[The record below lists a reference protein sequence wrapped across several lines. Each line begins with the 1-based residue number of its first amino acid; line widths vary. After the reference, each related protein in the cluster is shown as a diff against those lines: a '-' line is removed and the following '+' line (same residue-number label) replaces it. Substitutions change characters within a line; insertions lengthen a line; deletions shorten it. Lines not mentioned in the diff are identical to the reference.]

1 MGAVIR
7 GLTARLLNLDRS
19 DLVVRGGTLVGF
31 VFVACSWLYVRPT
44 MDGPLWHRG
53 GASALVILLVACLA
67 AMLWTDVWP
76 IRLVLV
82 AGLITFSELV
92 AGVAYR
98 QESDSLLLA
107 HSLAMGAS
115 SVVALSLHRSW
126 KSVTF
131 TALLGVLVFGHTHAS
146 SLAHGLGPTT
156 LLIVA
161 GFWLI
166 MLAIRHTV
174 PEALDALWSDQE
186 VRAVSNAAQ
195 AVAGSSIS
203 ANQADA
209 RLLHD
214 TVLRTLAVMARGGAG
229 ADPDEL
235 QDLLTFKKFDGGA
248 AGSIT
253 SAPRARMTEDADG
266 PRRSHGPVVVVERCG
281 AVERCSAVECC
292 TPCDLTAVLTERA
305 ARHNRQGFSIG
316 VFGEAGRL
324 PEGMQAAIADAAEEC
339 MVNAAR
345 HAGTDR
351 VDVLLSRTG
360 SVVSVLISDAGCGFD
375 PGSIPVE
382 RLGVRRSV
390 VDRMAEVGGRAK
402 VISALGRG
410 TTVVLETAVPETA
423 DLQAGTP

>member
-1 MGAVIR
+1 
-7 GLTARLLNLDRS
+7 
-19 DLVVRGGTLVGF
+19 
-31 VFVACSWLYVRPT
+31 

-53 GASALVILLVACLA
+53 AASALVILLVACLA

-76 IRLVLV
+76 LRLVLV

-92 AGVAYR
+92 AGVTYR

-107 HSLAMGAS
+107 HSLAMGVS

-126 KSVTF
+126 KSVAF
-131 TALLGVLVFGHTHAS
+131 TALLGVLVFGHTLAS

-156 LLIVA
+156 LLIVT

-166 MLAIRHTV
+166 MLAVRHTV
-174 PEALDALWSDQE
+174 PKALDALWSDQE
-186 VRAVSNAAQ
+186 VRAVSKAAH

-203 ANQADA
+203 TNQADA

-214 TVLRTLAVMARGGAG
+214 TVLRSLAVVARGGAG
-229 ADPDEL
+229 ADPEEL

-253 SAPRARMTEDADG
+253 SAPRAGMTVDAGG
-266 PRRSHGPVVVVERCG
+266 PLLTPGPVVVVEFSS
-281 AVERCSAVECC
+281 AVERSS
-292 TPCDLTAVLTERA
+292 TRNLTAVLTERA
-305 ARHNRQGFSIG
+305 ARHSRQGFSIG
-316 VFGEAGRL
+316 VFGEAGTL

-360 SVVSVLISDAGCGFD
+360 SVVSVLVSDAGCGFD
-375 PGSIPVE
+375 PGSIPAE
-382 RLGVRRSV
+382 RFGVRRSV

-402 VISALGRG
+402 VISAPGRG
-410 TTVVLETAVPETA
+410 TTVILETVVPEIV